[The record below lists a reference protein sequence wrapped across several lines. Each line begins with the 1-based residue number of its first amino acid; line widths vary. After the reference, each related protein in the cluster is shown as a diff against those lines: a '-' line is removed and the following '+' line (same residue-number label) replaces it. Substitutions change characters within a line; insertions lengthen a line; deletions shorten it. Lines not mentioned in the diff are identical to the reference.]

1 VTGQAATG
9 ILRGRRQRDERPND
23 MAISQQVRDLI
34 ANAWPDLCPCLVGTV
49 GKNGPQISPKSSV
62 RVFDD
67 EHLAYWERSKRTALE
82 NLRHDD
88 RVVIY
93 YANFRG
99 IGAGTSN
106 RPILYRFH
114 GTAQL
119 IESGEIRDRIF
130 ANMSEFER
138 THVGA
143 DQGIAVLVK
152 IDRVVDVV
160 GRPVSLG

>member
-1 VTGQAATG
+1 
-9 ILRGRRQRDERPND
+9 

-143 DQGIAVLVK
+143 DAGIAVLVK
-152 IDRVVDVV
+152 IERVVDVV